1 MDIQNTNANPV
12 DSNVGRPGIFFSKK
26 SKNPEVVYL
35 CEDDHLSQNNHQN
48 MSITE
53 KQPPNFDFLGEFTY
67 EKAASE
73 QPKIDVLAKDNSI
86 LKDHLSKIFEKVSI
100 KKKKEKK
107 SN

>member
-1 MDIQNTNANPV
+1 
-12 DSNVGRPGIFFSKK
+12 
-26 SKNPEVVYL
+26 
-35 CEDDHLSQNNHQN
+35 
-48 MSITE
+48 
-53 KQPPNFDFLGEFTY
+53 LGEFTY